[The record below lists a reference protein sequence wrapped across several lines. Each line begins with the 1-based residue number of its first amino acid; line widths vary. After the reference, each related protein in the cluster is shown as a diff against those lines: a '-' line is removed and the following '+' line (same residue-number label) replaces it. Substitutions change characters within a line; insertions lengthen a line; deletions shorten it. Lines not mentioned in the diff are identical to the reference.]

1 MYTSWM
7 LSVRDMGI
15 NLLVLN
21 ETRGVHEE
29 VEQP

>member
-1 MYTSWM
+1 M

-21 ETRGVHEE
+21 GTRGVHEE